1 MKKEIKILNIYTELV
16 KDKQHILINGK
27 KQSISSEKFQEL
39 RNLMWEQENL
49 LDKIERINIE
59 AEKII
64 LFERAKSI
72 YSIEKMK
79 ELLKI

>member
-16 KDKQHILINGK
+16 KNEQHVLINGK
-27 KQSISSEKFQEL
+27 EQSISSEKFQEL